1 MLFLEV
7 TASTWLVTGLGFG
20 IVLLLLCLFVFVM
33 TGLGALMQWIE
44 KQMVG
49 GSQPK
54 QAAPEVKNAAA
65 EPAQAQADDLV
76 AVAYEWN
83 KNYCDREPFGWDMH
97 WLPLFEKNG
106 LVELKHVEVTKV
118 VPLAH

>member
-1 MLFLEV
+1 MTLEELIKETLSNGIPV
-7 TASTWLVTGLGFG
+7 VGVEYDKACDSLVYEVSGFSKSGTAK
-20 IVLLLLCLFVFVM
+20 LLCRDGKIICETRYNQVDE
-33 TGLGALMQWIE
+33 IE
-44 KQMVG
+44 DF
-49 GSQPK
+49 
-54 QAAPEVKNAAA
+54 
-65 EPAQAQADDLV
+65 DDLV